1 MCICLNVSHS
11 KCSNHPALEQQE
23 TLLHTL
29 WYSLLGSYCM
39 YVFLHLF
46 SIRCVIDCRASQ
58 HSSFFVPSR
67 DLIMNEMPSTVIV
80 QIFIELKIPNSTT
93 AFLSKPKEEIFYILK
108 LLQCR
113 MALIKY
119 VFNAS

>member
-11 KCSNHPALEQQE
+11 KCSNHPVLEQQE